1 MSIQSDHILPYYIPK
16 SLHLPSHSISQLINE
31 SPPLENRSRMIEQIV
46 DCVLEY
52 LKRHTVAIDT
62 LEGVNTDNDP
72 FCLYLRNFSAES
84 YPCEEWNIP
93 NKVSSNIERTSSI
106 VNKSGLEEFLE
117 TSFFPLD
124 IVAVSNV
131 FDYGSLQAR
140 LKMPNH
146 DWLNRVR
153 SLVAS
158 AHAIVL
164 VLSELKPG
172 VLDEI
177 EMILELGKQGRTI
190 VLLDKLEV
198 TPEYAQVIEKFNTF
212 DVNDASFKN
221 QTIISKIKSLSM
233 DDTVIPS
240 NIDPAILNH
249 PFSLLTEEE
258 SQSLHIGYMRH
269 IMRSIELEYKR
280 LAELQRLF
288 AQSPKSFNK
297 KKVNFLSSW
306 RAELNEEMHSAFALS
321 VCVSDLKK
329 TVKYLLYLAEL
340 GIPHRLAQAKDFVV
354 LAHELASALRDEE
367 LEAKC
372 TVIKQCL
379 EKL

>member
-190 VLLDKLEV
+190 VLLDKFEV
-198 TPEYAQVIEKFNTF
+198 THEYAQLIEKFNTF

-233 DDTVIPS
+233 DDKVIPS

-321 VCVSDLKK
+321 VCISDLKK
-329 TVKYLLYLAEL
+329 TVVYLLYLAEL